1 VAGYA
6 IATVGKWSWLLLAD
20 AHSAHSSRCHGCPPA
35 LIAPAL
41 APGFAPV
48 LEVAIQLAVAVVAIG
63 VCGVLISRWRRGSAA
78 RRRALAPVL
87 SVSIGTAVLLAASTG
102 ASSVGLHG
110 LGRAL
115 EWLWDGGVVLLPFAF
130 LGGLLR
136 TRLRRAEGVA
146 RLLDELDAL
155 PTPGGLPAALA
166 RALEDQSLELAYWLP
181 EGDRYVDADGHPVEL
196 PEPACGRAI
205 TPLDLDGRRVAV
217 LIHDV
222 ALSEEVELV
231 RAAGRTA
238 VLWLERARLEAERN
252 ARIVELRQSRARI
265 VAASDAERR
274 RIERDLHDGAQQR
287 LAALLL
293 QARLGRRTLIQPDG
307 TTDGLLTELEHGLA
321 EALAELRRLAAG
333 ILPPVLADH
342 GLAAAIE
349 ELAGRSPI
357 PVSVEHVVRDRLPR
371 QVESA
376 AYFVVAEALANE
388 IKHAHASRA
397 AVRAVCD
404 HGRLFVD
411 VSDDGIGGATQGS
424 GLQRLADRV
433 GAVDGTLTWSSPV
446 GGGTVLHTEIPC
458 AS

>member
-1 VAGYA
+1 
-6 IATVGKWSWLLLAD
+6 
-20 AHSAHSSRCHGCPPA
+20 
-35 LIAPAL
+35 
-41 APGFAPV
+41 
-48 LEVAIQLAVAVVAIG
+48 VAIG
-63 VCGVLISRWRRGSAA
+63 VCAVLVSRWRHGSAA

-87 SVSIGTAVLLAASTG
+87 SVSIATAVVLAASTG

-115 EWLWDGGVVLLPFAF
+115 EWLWDAGVVLLPLAF
-130 LGGLLR
+130 LGGLVR

-146 RLLDELDAL
+146 RLLDELDVL
-155 PTPGGLPAALA
+155 PTLDGLPAALA

-181 EGDRYVDADGHPVEL
+181 ARERYVDADGHPIEL
-196 PEPACGRAI
+196 PDQASGRAV

-217 LIHDV
+217 LLHDA
-222 ALSEEVELV
+222 ALSEEAELV

-252 ARIVELRQSRARI
+252 ARILELRESRARI
-265 VAASDAERR
+265 VAAGDAERR

-293 QARLGRRTLIQPDG
+293 QTRLGRRALTQPDG
-307 TTDGLLTELEHGLA
+307 TTDGLLTDLERGLA
-321 EALAELRRLAAG
+321 DALAELRRLAAG

-342 GLAAAIE
+342 GLAAAVA
-349 ELAGRSPI
+349 ELASRSPI
-357 PVSVEHVVRDRLPR
+357 PVSVNEVTRRRLSL

-376 AYFVVAEALANE
+376 AYFVIAEALANV

-397 AVRAVCD
+397 VVRAVCD
-404 HGRLFVD
+404 DGRLIVEIG
-411 VSDDGIGGATQGS
+411 DDGIGGATQGS
-424 GLQRLADRV
+424 GLQGLADRA
-433 GAVDGTLTWSSPV
+433 GALNGTLTWSSPL
-446 GGGTVLHTEIPC
+446 GGGTVLHAEIPC